1 MGQID
6 EVLLTEVRE
15 QLETYN
21 DKETAHEIVM
31 DLKGEG
37 FFDLPLGLQ
46 EFPDD
51 ELGTMPLW

>member
-1 MGQID
+1 MSQLD
-6 EVLLTEVRE
+6 DVLMQEVRE
-15 QLETYN
+15 QLEENN
-21 DKETAHEIVM
+21 DPDTANEILM

-37 FFDLPLGLQ
+37 FFDLPLDLQ

>member
-1 MGQID
+1 MAELD
-6 EVLLTEVRE
+6 DVLMTEVRE
-15 QLETYN
+15 QLEETN
-21 DKETAHEIVM
+21 DAETAHEILM

-37 FFDLPLGLQ
+37 FFDLPLDLQ

>member
-1 MGQID
+1 VGQID

-15 QLETYN
+15 QLETVN
-21 DKETAHEIVM
+21 DPETAHEILM

-37 FFDLPLGLQ
+37 FFDLPLDLQ